1 MVEYIDEQQ
10 LSELFKAVSDVTR
23 RALITQLCQ
32 QGPTRV
38 TELAMCHDMSLNAI
52 SKHIKVLEKT
62 GLVVRKTLG
71 RSHWIE
77 VDLHQLSRIEGWFAQ
92 MKSIWELRLDMH
104 DKILTGD
111 TENE

>member
-1 MVEYIDEQQ
+1 MVEYTDEQQ
-10 LSELFKAVSDVTR
+10 LSELFKAVSDGTR

-38 TELAMCHDMSLNAI
+38 TELATCYDMSLNAI

-62 GLVVRKTLG
+62 ELVVRKTLG

-77 VDLHQLSRIEGWFAQ
+77 VNLYQLSRIEGWFAQ
-92 MKSIWELRLDMH
+92 MKSIWELRLDML
-104 DKILTGD
+104 DKVLTGD